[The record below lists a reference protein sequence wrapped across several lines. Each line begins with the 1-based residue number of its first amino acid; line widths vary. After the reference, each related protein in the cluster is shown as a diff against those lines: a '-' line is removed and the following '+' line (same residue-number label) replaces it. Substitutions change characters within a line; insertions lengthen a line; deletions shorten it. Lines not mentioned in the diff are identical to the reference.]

1 MATSGVLVLARRSSF
16 AAEFNDALRRRRVTK
31 TYECVTARA
40 VPVGVLEHWT
50 DGESS
55 SARREGPARFEMR
68 ELEPGDPRWR
78 DVAAADGK
86 YSDDA
91 FVTPDGRKLCV
102 LRVLGCE
109 ETEGLTKRLTKRLA
123 GEAGEASYVSTIE
136 LVTGR
141 THQIRAQLAAIGCPI
156 LGDVLYGGVDLSREG
171 GATPR
176 VLRDDDRL
184 CLHAA
189 EMRMDADSALGPKGT
204 TLRAGPP
211 WWRAADLERT

>member
-1 MATSGVLVLARRSSF
+1 MRRRRRRRRRREEEGHSWWGGDGDGDGDGGTTLTTTHRLDVATSGVLVLARRSSF

-50 DGESS
+50 EESS
-55 SARREGPARFEMR
+55 GAREGPARFEMR

-78 DVAAADGK
+78 DVAADGK

-109 ETEGLTKRLTKRLA
+109 GADRRADETADETARG
-123 GEAGEASYVSTIE
+123 GG
-136 LVTGR
+136 G
-141 THQIRAQLAAIGCPI
+141 
-156 LGDVLYGGVDLSREG
+156 GGVAG
-171 GATPR
+171 VR
-176 VLRDDDRL
+176 VDD
-184 CLHAA
+184 
-189 EMRMDADSALGPKGT
+189 
-204 TLRAGPP
+204 
-211 WWRAADLERT
+211 

>member
-1 MATSGVLVLARRSSF
+1 MDNDGVRAAYRVARALRGWKRPTTTTTRMRKEEEEGHSWWGGDGDGDGDGGGDGGAAWRPAHRLGVATSGVLVLA
-16 AAEFNDALRRRRVTK
+16 ALLVRRRVQRRAAAQ
-31 TYECVTARA
+31 ARDEDVRVRHGA
-40 VPVGVLEHWT
+40 RGPGRGVGALDGWGILT
-50 DGESS
+50 DGESN

-123 GEAGEASYVSTIE
+123 GEAGEAS
-136 LVTGR
+136 
-141 THQIRAQLAAIGCPI
+141 
-156 LGDVLYGGVDLSREG
+156 
-171 GATPR
+171 
-176 VLRDDDRL
+176 
-184 CLHAA
+184 
-189 EMRMDADSALGPKGT
+189 
-204 TLRAGPP
+204 
-211 WWRAADLERT
+211 